1 MQVMGC
7 LSRPLVCKGKA
18 ATQPVN
24 KYSGAQVTICV
35 AILGECLMPF
45 ADMGELNLDST
56 TSVNF
61 PQGKEKIMSFEITI
75 KPIEGMYR

>member
-1 MQVMGC
+1 M
-7 LSRPLVCKGKA
+7 
-18 ATQPVN
+18 
-24 KYSGAQVTICV
+24 TICV
-35 AILGECLMPF
+35 AILGECLMPV